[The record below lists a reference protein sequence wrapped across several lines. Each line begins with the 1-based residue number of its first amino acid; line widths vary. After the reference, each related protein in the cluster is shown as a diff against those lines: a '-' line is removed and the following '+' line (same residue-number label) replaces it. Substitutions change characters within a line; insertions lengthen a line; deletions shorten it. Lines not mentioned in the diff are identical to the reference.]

1 MEELKYSYIKNYISK
16 KLQKGFLYN
25 DSYILEKIEKC
36 PFVVRNGSFVN
47 KGDVL
52 FSMTFNDTT
61 VDIASPFS
69 GYIEIHSRWFREEL
83 NADSVFASF
92 FEYEY
97 EVYFKCGISLDKITN
112 SKRMIWNY
120 WEAAINIDEPWS
132 GKSTC
137 RSELELNL
145 KSNLPCLHFRYKNF
159 HLKVNDRVYFIDVED
174 NPIIDLVV
182 VKKEHKYGDCQR
194 EVDFILLNQDIISL
208 KQCKL
213 SKILIKFANDDKPI
227 ILKEFDSYKYN
238 DINGLREPVDKHSPK
253 YEEYLENC
261 KRAPYYRLFQ
271 LYVEAYCSLLDKV
284 GYTYQDNSLNH
295 RELEYDY
302 CYVYLMHDKRNGYH
316 KIGMS
321 NKPDIREKTLQ
332 SEVPAVQMVCSK
344 KYPSRKIAKAI
355 EAALHNAYA
364 EQRVRGEWFNLSP
377 LDIQMLKETLS

>member
-1 MEELKYSYIKNYISK
+1 MEELKYSYITNYISK

-25 DSYILEKIEKC
+25 DSYILEKMEKC
-36 PFVVRNGSFVN
+36 PLVVRNGSFVN

-61 VDIASPFS
+61 IDVASPFS
-69 GYIEIHSRWFREEL
+69 GYIEINSRWYRDGL
-83 NADSVFASF
+83 NADIVFASF

-97 EVYFKCGISLDKITN
+97 EVYFKCRISLDKITN
-112 SKRMIWNY
+112 SKRVIWNR
-120 WEAAINIDEPWS
+120 WDSAIYIADPWS
-132 GKSTC
+132 FNS
-137 RSELELNL
+137 SELELNL

-159 HLKVNDRVYFIDVED
+159 HLKVNDRVYFIDAD
-174 NPIIDLVV
+174 NNPIIDFVV

-194 EVDFILLNQDIISL
+194 EVDFVLLNQDIISL
-208 KQCKL
+208 KQCKV

-227 ILKEFDSYKYN
+227 ELSEFQCNKYYTINRLKKLIDYN
-238 DINGLREPVDKHSPK
+238 LSN
-253 YEEYLENC
+253 YEEYFENC
-261 KRAPYYRLFQ
+261 KRAPGYRLFQ
-271 LYVEAYCSLLDKV
+271 LYVEAYCSLLDKE
-284 GYTYQDNSLNH
+284 GYTYQDDSLSH

-321 NKPDIREKTLQ
+321 NKPDVREKTLQ

-344 KYPSRKIAKAI
+344 RYPSRKIAKAI

-364 EQRVRGEWFNLSP
+364 EQRVRGEWFNLS
-377 LDIQMLKETLS
+377 LIDIQMLKETLS